1 MKLEPAPPA
10 EFLAEVRTVFQ
21 AAGVAFVA
29 TAVAE
34 PLSLYLDLAGEALR
48 ERLFLV
54 QGADREEYCLRP
66 DFTLGTA
73 LAHIA
78 AGAATGRYLYEG
90 PAFRVAP
97 PGSDRPEQFLQ
108 IGLEAYE
115 AGDAP
120 LADAAMASLAW
131 RAAKAGGRDDLG
143 LIVGDV
149 SLFGVFLTSLGIPAL
164 VAAHL
169 RAAFSRPWRLARALD
184 AATQDGR
191 GSPAGPL
198 ASLLKDLDESRAA
211 SALEEVWA
219 LAGIEPVGGRSAAEI
234 VSRLTSREADSTA
247 PKLPPGQRA
256 MIDRYLSIEGEPLA
270 ALDAVSGLA
279 PHDKPLELALAAW
292 RRRVAALSD
301 IPAGRVRFSTAFAR
315 GFGYYDGF
323 LFEVR
328 SQALGEDEP
337 VAAGGR
343 YDSLPGRL
351 GAPLATGAVGCM
363 VRPGRAWRGG
373 ST

>member
-1 MKLEPAPPA
+1 
-10 EFLAEVRTVFQ
+10 VRAVFE
-21 AAGVAFVA
+21 AAGGNFVN

-34 PLSLYLDLAGEALR
+34 PLSLYLDLAGETLR

-54 QGADREEYCLRP
+54 QSADREEYCLRP

-78 AGAATGRYLYEG
+78 AAAASGRYLYEG

-97 PGSDRPEQFLQ
+97 PGSHRPEQFLQ
-108 IGLEAYE
+108 VGLETYE
-115 AGDAP
+115 AGDTP

-131 RAAKAGGRDDLG
+131 RAAKAGGRDDLS

-149 SLFGVFLTSLGIPAL
+149 SLFGVFLASLGIPKVVIAKL
-164 VAAHL
+164 N
-169 RAAFSRPWRLARALD
+169 AAFSRPSRLARALD
-184 AATQDGR
+184 AATQGGR
-191 GSPAGPL
+191 GPAAGTL
-198 ASLLKDLDESRAA
+198 AGLLKDVDELQAA

-219 LAGIEPVGGRSAAEI
+219 LAGIEPVGGRSAVEI
-234 VSRLTSREADSTA
+234 VRRLTSREADSKA
-247 PKLPPGQRA
+247 PKLQPGQRA
-256 MIDRYLSIEGEPLA
+256 MIDRYLVIDEEPRAALA
-270 ALDAVSGLA
+270 AVAALA
-279 PHDKPLELALAAW
+279 PHDKALNEAVEAW
-292 RRRVAALSD
+292 RRRLSAFEG
-301 IPAGRVRFSTAFAR
+301 IPADRIRFSTAFAR

-351 GAPLATGAVGCM
+351 GTPLATGAVGCM
-363 VRPGRAWRGG
+363 VRPGRAWRGARA
-373 ST
+373 